1 MSQYKQF
8 QTQDLN
14 LSAVLIAHGFNLKQ
28 VTKNPNG
35 KSTFFFASSK
45 KIESTIQDYWSNNLL
60 VNPQEIFNALK
71 LLKSRIYSNY

>member
-14 LSAVLIAHGFNLKQ
+14 LSAVLIAQGFNLKQ
-28 VTKNPNG
+28 VKKNPDG
-35 KSTFFFASSK
+35 KSTFFFTGSK
-45 KIESTIQDYWSNNLL
+45 KIESKIQDYWSNNLS

-71 LLKSRIYSNY
+71 LLKNRIYSNY